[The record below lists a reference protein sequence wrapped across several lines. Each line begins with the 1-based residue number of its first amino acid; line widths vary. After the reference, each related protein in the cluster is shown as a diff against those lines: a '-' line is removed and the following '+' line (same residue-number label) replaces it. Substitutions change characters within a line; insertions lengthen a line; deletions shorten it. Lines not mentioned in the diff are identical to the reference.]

1 MGIRWD
7 GSRKGR
13 TSKKERERKVITVEE
28 RARERKRILKH
39 KDMEERERRGLT
51 DGEETEHHVQIISVA
66 VSICCCF

>member
-13 TSKKERERKVITVEE
+13 RSKKEREQKVITVEE

-39 KDMEERERRGLT
+39 KDMEERER
-51 DGEETEHHVQIISVA
+51 DGM
-66 VSICCCF
+66 

>member
-39 KDMEERERRGLT
+39 KDMEERETGSNGRRGN
-51 DGEETEHHVQIISVA
+51 
-66 VSICCCF
+66 